1 MATRDLTVSYLRL
14 RSALHRKAPGR
25 DGGDGS
31 TGTGLLGAPGIS
43 GSIDSAPLVMAGAS
57 PIYVEMVTEIQN
69 DMNSIQS
76 KSEFFGHFF
85 QGRCIASII

>member
-1 MATRDLTVSYLRL
+1 MATRDLTVSYMRL

-25 DGGDGS
+25 ENSDGS
-31 TGTGLLGAPGIS
+31 SGTGLLGAPGG
-43 GSIDSAPLVMAGAS
+43 GSVDAGPLVMAGAS

-76 KSEFFGHFF
+76 KSEFSKSAAK
-85 QGRCIASII
+85 RASDRGG